1 MDTAGHFGDLLWMPH
16 SQQKISKAWENPDN
30 CLNVWCHRVGIPFD
44 PLCSST
50 LENLGFYQIAMMK
63 KINVDK
69 YLISALV
76 KRWRPET
83 NSFHLPVGEMTVTL
97 QDVSCL
103 WGLSIH
109 GKQLIGKDDASW
121 S

>member
-1 MDTAGHFGDLLWMPH
+1 M
-16 SQQKISKAWENPDN
+16 QPDN